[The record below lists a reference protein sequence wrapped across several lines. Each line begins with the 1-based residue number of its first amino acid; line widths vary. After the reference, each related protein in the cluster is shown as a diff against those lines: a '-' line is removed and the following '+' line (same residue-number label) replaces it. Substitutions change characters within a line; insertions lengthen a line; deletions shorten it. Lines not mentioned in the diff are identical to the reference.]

1 MQRDTDF
8 IQIEISI
15 FVLVNYFWNAYIIC
29 AFIYNFSLYV
39 ILLKMISGTM
49 KRLRF
54 TEIAS

>member
-15 FVLVNYFWNAYIIC
+15 FVLVKYFWDAYIIC
-29 AFIYNFSLYV
+29 AFIYDFSLHV
-39 ILLKMISGTM
+39 ILLKMILRTVRS
-49 KRLRF
+49 LRF

>member
-15 FVLVNYFWNAYIIC
+15 FVSVKYFWDAYIIC
-29 AFIYNFSLYV
+29 AFIYDFSLCDF
-39 ILLKMISGTM
+39 IKNDIRNCEESE
-49 KRLRF
+49 F